1 MRPGSLLLATV
12 LLLFGTGRSRAESP
26 EPDPMR
32 SLICKSLDLLGT
44 GARGHAERRECFS
57 CHHQALPV
65 MAVALAR
72 EHRLKTDETLLEQQ
86 VAHTAAFLE
95 KNREAFAKGH
105 GTGGGADT
113 AGYAL
118 MTLKAGGRK
127 PDATTDAVA
136 TYLLGK
142 DDDRGFWP
150 AHSNRPPTESSA
162 FSTTFVAVAGLK
174 HYGTAMKKKEID
186 ARIGRVREWLWTTKP
201 KDTEE
206 RVFRL
211 HLLKLTDAPV
221 GEFKSAVAELLKTQR
236 ADGGWGQTG
245 EMESDAYATGTVLTA
260 LRQTG
265 GLEARDPAAVKGRAY
280 LIRTA
285 REDGSW
291 LVKSRSKPFQ
301 AYFETG
307 FPHGKDQWIS
317 SAATAWAVMALIL
330 TAAP

>member
-12 LLLFGTGRSRAESP
+12 ILVTAAGRLCAESP
-26 EPDPMR
+26 EAASVR
-32 SLICKSLDLLGT
+32 TLIGKSLELLGT

-57 CHHQALPV
+57 CHHQAMPV

-72 EHRLKTDETLLEQQ
+72 DHRLKTDETLLEQQ
-86 VAHTAAFLE
+86 VAHTMAFLE

-105 GTGGGADT
+105 GTGGEADT

-118 MTLKAGGRK
+118 MTLQAGRRK

-142 DDDRGFWP
+142 DEDRGFWP
-150 AHSNRPPTESSA
+150 AHSNRPPTEASA

-174 HYGTAMKKKEID
+174 NYGPPAKKKEID
-186 ARIGRVREWLWTTKP
+186 ARIGRVREWLLATKP

-206 RVFRL
+206 HVFRL
-211 HLLKLTDAPV
+211 RLLKLTDAPV
-221 GEFKSAVAELLKTQR
+221 GEFQSAVAGLLKTQR
-236 ADGGWGQTG
+236 VDGGWGQTG
-245 EMESDAYATGTVLTA
+245 EMESDAYATGTALTA

-265 GLEARDPAAVKGRAY
+265 GLEARDPDAVKGRAY
-280 LIRTA
+280 LVKTA

-330 TAAP
+330 TTSP